1 MNVNMC
7 QPCET
12 QDKHEAASHW
22 CSNCNEKLC
31 AQCSDYH
38 KALKITKAHQL
49 LTFEEYKSLSP
60 NITEIS
66 LQCKYHNENPI
77 RYYCPTH
84 DTSCCSLCKTNDHN
98 ECHGVEN
105 IEELD
110 QPSEYERNSES
121 FYSKIDYAI
130 QKTEKVCAELSGN
143 LKHLQHQRMEFVTAF
158 EDRKEKIQKV
168 MNEIDAK
175 KDQFEQEYEIKR
187 QNIEKQ
193 NEKVQTRCDELK
205 KRKERMQILSKLTY
219 GNKCHVF
226 LAKNYIKEQQKED
239 ETEIQH
245 LVEQLTVE
253 NCQFNIEF
261 KLDQQNVNIT
271 LVANISFSAVPCIF
285 PDNELNMENN
295 DSSTVEEENRL
306 MVQDP
311 CHMDA
316 SICSTSNDE
325 SKGVAKTMTKW
336 KNEACLLS
344 EANKKSDESSKLA
357 TRLNRDSV
365 ETRPVFKHKFHF
377 HIEKKNPNIFLQ
389 CVEILPSCD
398 LIIGE
403 SSNPRLLIYS
413 KTGCKKG
420 EMSLKTPST
429 AITVINDTQIAVTS
443 GKSVL
448 IIDVNRVN
456 SMQIANEIRLLDE
469 CHGIAHV
476 DKYLAVNCVNEGLKL
491 LNLSGYNYYT
501 YFYLKGVLN
510 ICAHQSRIVFSTKRN
525 SEMVHRLNLQTTNRL
540 SLRCPNL
547 FGANGI
553 TIDLNGDIFI
563 TCDKSNK
570 VYMLRNGQPKWNII
584 LTEDNGIDK
593 PKGIAYDNKTNEIFV
608 LNNEGKS
615 ICIFERK
622 IM

>member
-1 MNVNMC
+1 MNVNIC

-22 CSNCNEKLC
+22 CSNCNEQLC

-38 KALKITKAHQL
+38 KALKITKDHQL
-49 LTFEEYKSLSP
+49 LTLEEYKALSP

-66 LQCKYHNENPI
+66 LQCKNHNENPI

-84 DTSCCSLCKTNDHN
+84 NTPCCSLCKINDHN

-110 QPSEYERNSES
+110 QTSENERNSES
-121 FYSKIDYAI
+121 MYSKIDHAI
-130 QKTEKVCAELSGN
+130 QKTEKACAELSEN
-143 LKHLQHQRMEFVTAF
+143 LKHLQHQRIEFVAAF
-158 EDRKEKIQKV
+158 QDRKEKIQKV
-168 MNEIDAK
+168 KDEIDTK
-175 KDQFEQEYEIKR
+175 KDLFEQEYEIKR

-193 NEKVQTRCDELK
+193 NEKLQNRCDELK
-205 KRKERMQILSKLTY
+205 KRKESMQILSKLTC

-226 LAKNYIKEQQKED
+226 LAKNYIKEQNKKD
-239 ETEIQH
+239 EIEIQH

-253 NCQFNIEF
+253 NCLFNIEF

-271 LVANISFSAVPCIF
+271 LVANISFSADSCAF
-285 PDNELNMENN
+285 QDNELNMENN

-316 SICSTSNDE
+316 SVCSTSNDE
-325 SKGVAKTMTKW
+325 SKGVAKSMTKW
-336 KNEACLLS
+336 KSEACLLS
-344 EANKKSDESSKLA
+344 EANKKSDESSKLV
-357 TRLNRDSV
+357 TRLKRDSV
-365 ETRPVFKHKFHF
+365 ETRPVFKHKFRF
-377 HIEKKNPNIFLQ
+377 QIEKKNPNIFLK
-389 CVEILPSCD
+389 CVGILPSGN

-403 SSNPRLLIYS
+403 CSNPRLLIYS

-429 AITVINDTQIAVTS
+429 AITVVNDTQIAVTS

-448 IIDVNRVN
+448 IVDVKRVD
-456 SMQIANEIRLLDE
+456 SMQIANEIKLLDD
-469 CHGIAHV
+469 CHGIAYV

-491 LNLSGYNYYT
+491 LTLSGFNKCT

-510 ICAHQSRIVFSTKRN
+510 ICAYQSRIVFSAKRN
-525 SEMVHRLNLQTTNRL
+525 SEMVHRLNLESNNRL
-540 SLRCPNL
+540 NSRCPNL

-553 TIDLNGDIFI
+553 TIECNGDIFI

-570 VYMLRNGQPKWNII
+570 VYMLRNGPPKWNII

-608 LNNEGKS
+608 LNNDGKS

>member
-1 MNVNMC
+1 MNVNIC

-12 QDKHEAASHW
+12 QDKHEAASNW

-31 AQCSDYH
+31 AQCSGYH
-38 KALKITKAHQL
+38 KALKITKDHQL
-49 LTFEEYKSLSP
+49 LTLEEYKSLSP
-60 NITEIS
+60 NITEMS

-84 DTSCCSLCKTNDHN
+84 DTPCCSLCKINDHN
-98 ECHGVEN
+98 ECHGVES

-110 QPSEYERNSES
+110 QTSEYERNSES
-121 FYSKIDYAI
+121 IYSKLDYAI
-130 QKTEKVCAELSGN
+130 QKVEKACAELSEN
-143 LKHLQHQRMEFVTAF
+143 LKYLQHQRLEFVAAF
-158 EDRKEKIQKV
+158 QDRKEEIQKV
-168 MNEIDAK
+168 MDEIDTN
-175 KDQFEQEYEIKR
+175 KDQFEQDYEIIR

-193 NEKVQTRCDELK
+193 NEKLQTRCDELK
-205 KRKERMQILSKLTY
+205 KRKESMQILSKLTC
-219 GNKCHVF
+219 GNKSHVF
-226 LAKNYIKEQQKED
+226 LAKNYMKEQNKKD
-239 ETEIQH
+239 EIEIQH

-271 LVANISFSAVPCIF
+271 LVANITFTQVPCTF
-285 PDNELNMENN
+285 PDNELSMENN

-306 MVQDP
+306 MIQDP

-336 KNEACLLS
+336 KSEACLLS
-344 EANKKSDESSKLA
+344 KANKKSDESSKSTTGLE
-357 TRLNRDSV
+357 RNSV
-365 ETRPVFKHKFHF
+365 ETSPVFKYKFRFQIH
-377 HIEKKNPNIFLQ
+377 KKNPNILLQ
-389 CVEILPSCD
+389 CVEILPSGN

-413 KTGCKKG
+413 KTGYKTG
-420 EMSLKTPST
+420 EMSLKFPST

-448 IIDVNRVN
+448 IIDVKRVD
-456 SMQIANEIRLLDE
+456 SMKIANEIRLLDD

-491 LNLSGYNYYT
+491 FTLSGYNKHT

-510 ICAHQSRIVFSTKRN
+510 ICAHQSRVVFSTKRN
-525 SEMVHRLNLQTTNRL
+525 SEMVHRLNLDTTNRL
-540 SLRCPNL
+540 CLRCPNL

-553 TIDLNGDIFI
+553 TIDFNGDIFI

-570 VYMLRNGQPKWNII
+570 VYMLRNGQPKWKTI
-584 LTEDNGIDK
+584 LTEDNSIDK
-593 PKGIAYDNKTNEIFV
+593 PKGIAYDSKTNELVV